1 MTTANESGPVIV
13 VGASLAGLMT
23 GLALSRGGIEVT
35 MLERAGA
42 DPRTGAAVGVDPAR
56 LEPVTGV
63 RLPNQPSASATSV
76 TPGIHSWTAVHAH
89 LTAAAEADPRITLH
103 HRARVQTVGQN
114 DQQAWVRTDDGR
126 MFTGAAVVGADGH
139 SSVVRGAVAPQTP
152 DAAFAG
158 YVIWLGVSDESSLP
172 TSSRWPHDVA
182 FLDSDDGLMLGY
194 PLPGPEGQATPGQ
207 RRLGWAWYD
216 ATRNDLFNALGS
228 VKDNVVQHSLRPSDI
243 PADTYAELA
252 GDAQHRWPEPWSN
265 AVLDGIERR
274 SIIGIPIAEYVPGK
288 LAAGRIVIIGDAAH
302 VPSPMTGSGFS
313 ASLGDAEAV
322 ANALQTG
329 LERNAV
335 PNGLADYE
343 QQRLYSARSLVL
355 GGQRFSRSFA
365 RSAA

>member
-23 GLALSRGGIEVT
+23 GLALSREGIEVT

-56 LEPVTGV
+56 LARVTGV
-63 RLPNQPSASATSV
+63 RLPNQPSSSATSV

-89 LTAAAEADPRITLH
+89 LTAAVTADPRITLH
-103 HRARVQTVGQN
+103 HRARVQTVGQD
-114 DQQAWVRTDDGR
+114 DQRAWVRTDDGR
-126 MFTGAAVVGADGH
+126 TFDGGAVIGADGH
-139 SSVVRGAVAPQTP
+139 SSVVRGAVAPGIP

-158 YVIWLGVSDESSLP
+158 YVIWLGVSDEASLP
-172 TSSRWPHDVA
+172 ESSRWPRDVA
-182 FLDSDDGLMLGY
+182 FLDSHDGLMLGY
-194 PLPGPEGQATPGQ
+194 PLPGPDGQATPGQ

-216 ATRNDLFNALGS
+216 ATRNDLFTALGS

-243 PADTYAELA
+243 PSEIYAELA
-252 GDAQHRWPEPWSN
+252 RDAQHSWPEPWRN
-265 AVLDGIERR
+265 AVLDGVRCQ
-274 SIIGIPIAEYVPGK
+274 SIIGIPIAEYVPNQ

-313 ASLGDAEAV
+313 ASLSDAEAV
-322 ANALQTG
+322 ANTLTTG

-335 PNGLADYE
+335 AEALADYE
-343 QQRLYSARSLVL
+343 RQRLDSARSLVL

-365 RSAA
+365 RSAS